1 VRIFIS
7 SVRRGLEDE
16 RDALP
21 GLIAALGHD
30 AVRFEDFTAQPT
42 PSRQVCMD
50 AVSGSDV
57 CLLLL
62 GAAYGDRMPDTG
74 LSPTQEEW
82 NVARTRGIPVY
93 AFVKRG
99 ADMDTDQRSFVD
111 EVERFATG
119 RFRASFDG
127 APDLLATVA
136 GKVREL
142 ELAPRGLVW
151 EQLLSP
157 PPEVSW
163 IADLAAANHTSRG
176 ASILELHLLPVAPR
190 SRLAVSQ
197 LSDTADALA
206 SAARSHGLFTQS
218 DPVMTGTDGQVAWA
232 ANEGASGRSAGVRVR
247 RDGATTVWGPLPADG
262 LGVVIDEQD
271 LNREIRGWVQLAASA
286 GAMTGDGVTVA
297 AALSGLQ
304 IAAEGS
310 VADVGKRSR
319 VSLGSG
325 GQQVALVPPEDVV
338 PVAALGDG
346 AADIAREVAARL
358 VHAFRRARG

>member
-1 VRIFIS
+1 MRIFIS

-30 AVRFEDFTAQPT
+30 AVRFENFTAQPT

-74 LSPTQEEW
+74 LSPTHEEW

-99 ADMDTDQRSFVD
+99 ADMDADQRSFVD
-111 EVERFATG
+111 EVEQYATG

-127 APDLLATVA
+127 AADLLATVA
-136 GKVREL
+136 EKVREL
-142 ELAPRGLVW
+142 EFAPRGLVW
-151 EQLLSP
+151 EQLLTA

-163 IADLAAANHTSRG
+163 IADLQAANHYSRG
-176 ASILELHLLPVAPR
+176 SAILELHLLPVAPT

-197 LSDTADALA
+197 LSDTADVLA
-206 SAARSHGLFTQS
+206 STARSHGLFTQS
-218 DPVMTGTDGQVAWA
+218 DPVSTGTDGQTAWA
-232 ANEGASGRSAGVRVR
+232 ALESAPGRSAGIRVR
-247 RDGATTVWGPLPADG
+247 RDGATSVWRPLPADA
-262 LGVVIDEQD
+262 LGAVIDEQD
-271 LNREIRGWVQLAASA
+271 LAREMGGWVHLASSV
-286 GAMTGDGVTVA
+286 GAISGDKATVA
-297 AALSGLQ
+297 AALSGLEL
-304 IAAEGS
+304 ASEGS
-310 VADVGKRSR
+310 VADVGKRSSA
-319 VSLGSG
+319 SLGFG
-325 GQQVALVPPEDVV
+325 GQQVVLVPPEDVV
-338 PVAALGDG
+338 TVAALGDG

-358 VHAFRRARG
+358 IHTFRRTRG

>member
-21 GLIAALGHD
+21 GLVAALGHE
-30 AVRFEDFTAQPT
+30 AVRFEDFTAQPA

-99 ADMDTDQRSFVD
+99 ADMDADQRSFVD

-119 RFRASFDG
+119 RFRASFDS
-127 APDLLATVA
+127 AADLLTTVA

-142 ELAPRGLVW
+142 ESAPSGLVW
-151 EQLLSP
+151 EQLLTA

-163 IADLAAANHTSRG
+163 IADLQAANRYSRG
-176 ASILELHLLPVAPR
+176 LAILELHLLPVAPTY
-190 SRLAVSQ
+190 RLAVSQ
-197 LSDTADALA
+197 LGDTADVLA
-206 SAARSHGLFTQS
+206 STARSHGLFTQS
-218 DPVMTGTDGQVAWA
+218 DPVRTGTDGQTAWA
-232 ANEGASGRSAGVRVR
+232 ALENLPGKSAGLRVR
-247 RDGATTVWGPLPADG
+247 RDGATTVWGPLPADA
-262 LGVVIDEQD
+262 LGVVIDELD
-271 LNREIRGWVQLAASA
+271 LARVVGGWVKLASSV
-286 GAMTGDGVTVA
+286 GAISGAKVTPA
-297 AALSGLQ
+297 AALSGIEL
-304 IAAEGS
+304 ASEGS
-310 VADVGKRSR
+310 VADVGRRSSA
-319 VSLGSG
+319 SLGFG
-325 GQQVALVPPEDVV
+325 GQPVVHVPPEDVV
-338 PVAALGDG
+338 PVSALVVG
-346 AADIAREVAARL
+346 ATDIAREVAARL